1 MVRTVGTVARGIRLP
16 IIKAGDDLV
25 KMVIRAII
33 LSAKTEGYLLRDQD
47 VIGVTESAVAR
58 AQGNYVSIDEV
69 AVDVSRKIKGT
80 EELGILFPILS
91 RNRFSQILKSIARSA
106 KKIYLQLAYPADE
119 VGNHLMCLEK
129 MYELGLNPYLD
140 VLSEARYRELF
151 GQAVKH
157 PFTGIDYVQM
167 YRELVAGEGAE
178 IEVFLANDPRFILQK
193 TKNVLVADVHNRQRH
208 KRVLKQFDP
217 QIVLGLDDLC
227 TTPLKNGSGYN
238 PEYGLLGS
246 NRATKTKI
254 KLFPR
259 EGEKFVQAV
268 QEGLQRETGKQIEVL
283 IYGDGAFKDPVGGIW
298 ELADPVVAPAYTK
311 GLRGLPNEIKLK
323 YLADNQLQDLN
334 EEACQKAIKEYIR
347 EKKVDLV
354 GEAVSQGTTPRQ
366 LTDLLGSLCD
376 LISGSGDKGTP
387 VVLIQGYF
395 DNYATE

>member
-91 RNRFSQILKSIARSA
+91 RNRFSQILKSIARSS

-178 IEVFLANDPRFILQK
+178 I
-193 TKNVLVADVHNRQRH
+193 
-208 KRVLKQFDP
+208 
-217 QIVLGLDDLC
+217 
-227 TTPLKNGSGYN
+227 
-238 PEYGLLGS
+238 
-246 NRATKTKI
+246 
-254 KLFPR
+254 
-259 EGEKFVQAV
+259 
-268 QEGLQRETGKQIEVL
+268 
-283 IYGDGAFKDPVGGIW
+283 GIF
-298 ELADPVVAPAYTK
+298 
-311 GLRGLPNEIKLK
+311 G
-323 YLADNQLQDLN
+323 
-334 EEACQKAIKEYIR
+334 
-347 EKKVDLV
+347 
-354 GEAVSQGTTPRQ
+354 
-366 LTDLLGSLCD
+366 
-376 LISGSGDKGTP
+376 
-387 VVLIQGYF
+387 
-395 DNYATE
+395 